1 MSDFETAKTLFF
13 AALDLID
20 ARDFQGAELRL
31 REALQLAPG
40 HANVLTNLS
49 LVLLQQDRPGD
60 AREYAR
66 QAIAASPKNIEALLV
81 LAGSC
86 VRIERFAEALDAY
99 DKVISLD
106 PTVAEAYNNRGLVL
120 EKLGRLAD
128 ALESFERA
136 IKLDPGF
143 SAAHVN
149 RGNTLED
156 PDQAL
161 AAYEKALTLDPDLAL
176 AWLGRGNV
184 FCEFKRS
191 DEGLANYDKALALN
205 VDLAEAWLGRGN
217 ALRDLKRHDE
227 ALAAFDQALAR
238 KPDFAEA
245 WFGRGN
251 VFLDLKRHN
260 EAVAAYD
267 KALTMNASLHYVW
280 FARGGA
286 LSGLKRVQEAIAAY
300 REAVRLGADAGL
312 VDFYLAGLGGEALP
326 SAPPERFIVNLFD
339 SYADNFDRDLVGN
352 LKYRTPVLLA
362 ETIKRFVP
370 PTPLDILDMGC
381 GTGLM
386 GERLRRMKRT
396 LTGVDLSPNMLEKAR
411 QRDIYDQLV
420 DADLVKF
427 LEAQHQAFDLAVAA
441 DVFVY
446 VGDLS
451 PVFSAVRK
459 ALRDGGLFC
468 FSVEAIET
476 GDFVLRNT
484 LRYAHSID
492 YLRKL
497 AGQNQFAV
505 ESIDAQVI
513 RQDSG
518 KDIGGYHAVMRLA
531 S

>member
-1 MSDFETAKTLFF
+1 
-13 AALDLID
+13 
-20 ARDFQGAELRL
+20 
-31 REALQLAPG
+31 
-40 HANVLTNLS
+40 
-49 LVLLQQDRPGD
+49 
-60 AREYAR
+60 
-66 QAIAASPKNIEALLV
+66 
-81 LAGSC
+81 
-86 VRIERFAEALDAY
+86 
-99 DKVISLD
+99 
-106 PTVAEAYNNRGLVL
+106 
-120 EKLGRLAD
+120 
-128 ALESFERA
+128 
-136 IKLDPGF
+136 
-143 SAAHVN
+143 
-149 RGNTLED
+149 
-156 PDQAL
+156 
-161 AAYEKALTLDPDLAL
+161 
-176 AWLGRGNV
+176 
-184 FCEFKRS
+184 
-191 DEGLANYDKALALN
+191 
-205 VDLAEAWLGRGN
+205 
-217 ALRDLKRHDE
+217 
-227 ALAAFDQALAR
+227 
-238 KPDFAEA
+238 
-245 WFGRGN
+245 
-251 VFLDLKRHN
+251 
-260 EAVAAYD
+260 
-267 KALTMNASLHYVW
+267 
-280 FARGGA
+280 
-286 LSGLKRVQEAIAAY
+286 
-300 REAVRLGADAGL
+300 
-312 VDFYLAGLGGEALP
+312 
-326 SAPPERFIVNLFD
+326 
-339 SYADNFDRDLVGN
+339 
-352 LKYRTPVLLA
+352 
-362 ETIKRFVP
+362 
-370 PTPLDILDMGC
+370 MGC